1 MTFHF
6 PLQNKKHGRT
16 QYLTKQKI
24 GLVMN
29 QKNIADNSQKAILK
43 FHLFW
48 PYAIKIQ
55 RMY

>member
-43 FHLFW
+43 FHLF
-48 PYAIKIQ
+48 
-55 RMY
+55 